1 MKVKIKHA
9 DAKPAKKSKSKQN
22 GEKKMTREI
31 IVPENDLHW
40 KQLRTKDITS
50 TEASALFDMSPY
62 ATAFELWHRKKEGSI
77 VDIADNTRMMW
88 GRRLQDA
95 IAYGIAEDQGWVCE
109 PMKEY
114 IRYTD
119 ARMGSSFDFKMIDQD
134 NRIGIL
140 EIKNVDYMVFKD
152 KWAVEEDGSITA
164 PEHIEIQLQH
174 QLHVADLEWGAI
186 GVLVAG
192 NSPRV
197 LVRER
202 DHDVGK
208 AIEKRV
214 RAFWKSIEDDTAPQP
229 TYPADAE
236 FVASLYGYAEPGKV
250 LDARDD
256 AEIATLCE
264 NYAAASLKEREA
276 REDKETAKAM
286 LLTRIGDHEKCMVA
300 GFTISAGV
308 VGPCDVA
315 YRREGYRNFRVT
327 QKKERA
333 I

>member
-1 MKVKIKHA
+1 MERIIIK
-9 DAKPAKKSKSKQN
+9 
-22 GEKKMTREI
+22 
-31 IVPENDLHW
+31 PEN
-40 KQLRTKDITS
+40 KQAWLELRTKDITS

-62 ATAFELWHRKKEGSI
+62 STPFELWHRKKSGEVVEI
-77 VDIADNTRMMW
+77 PDNTRMMW

-109 PMKEY
+109 PMEEY
-114 IRYTD
+114 ITVPK
-119 ARMGSSFDFKMIDQD
+119 ARMGSSFDFKMIDHD

-152 KWAVEEDGSITA
+152 KWTVEADGSITA

-202 DHDVGK
+202 DKEVGA

-214 RAFWKSIEDDTAPQP
+214 RAFWKSIEDGIEPQP

-236 FVASLYGYAEPGKV
+236 FVSKLYGYAEPGKV

-256 AEIATLCE
+256 VEIATLCE
-264 NYAAASLKEREA
+264 NYAAAGLREREA

-286 LLTRIGDHEKCMVA
+286 LLTRIGEHEKCMVA

-327 QKKERA
+327 QKKEKA
-333 I
+333 A

>member
-1 MKVKIKHA
+1 MERIIIK
-9 DAKPAKKSKSKQN
+9 
-22 GEKKMTREI
+22 
-31 IVPENDLHW
+31 PEN
-40 KQLRTKDITS
+40 KQAWLALRTKDVTS

-62 ATAFELWHRKKEGSI
+62 STAFELWHRKKSGEVVEI
-77 VDIADNTRMMW
+77 PDNERMRW

-109 PMKEY
+109 PMEEY
-114 IRYTD
+114 ITVPD
-119 ARMGSSFDFKMIDQD
+119 MRMGSSFDFKMIDQG

-152 KWAVEEDGSITA
+152 KWTVEDDGSITA

-308 VGPCDVA
+308 VGEAEIA
-315 YRREGYRNFRVT
+315 YTRKPYRNFRIT
-327 QKKERA
+327 AKKEKA
-333 I
+333 A